1 MDLEEVLELSLV
13 AWCLS
18 ITDLDPIKFG
28 LIFERFLNPE
38 RISLPDFD
46 IDFCMEKRDEVIKYV
61 QKKYGELNVAQIIT
75 FGSFQARAALR
86 DVGRVMQLPLTQVDN
101 ICKLNPYNPANPVSL
116 KELVNDDTQIKKMI
130 NTDKNLRTLFEISA
144 NLEGLF
150 RHASTHAAGIV
161 IAENPLDEHIPLYK
175 DPKSEIPVTQF
186 SMKYVEKI
194 GLIKFDFLGLKTLTV
209 IDETLKI
216 LKKKIN

>member
-1 MDLEEVLELSLV
+1 
-13 AWCLS
+13 
-18 ITDLDPIKFG
+18 
-28 LIFERFLNPE
+28 
-38 RISLPDFD
+38 
-46 IDFCMEKRDEVIKYV
+46 MEKRDEVIKYV
-61 QKKYGELNVAQIIT
+61 QKKYGDLNVAQIIT

-101 ICKLNPYNPANPVSL
+101 ICKLIPYNPANPVSL
-116 KELVNDDTQIKKMI
+116 KELVKDDKQIKKMI

-216 LKKKIN
+216 LKKKDQLI